1 MLQRLLLQFIKSN
14 GRKPNNL
21 EMILLRQKAS
31 KEAVN
36 ERKIVNM
43 FDRQPVDANKP
54 ILGGKNIIETEEQ
67 ILQRLNK
74 QNQDSINRIQDNKEF
89 GKALKE
95 ALMKTD
101 NPFSDLVKTT
111 KKGPKSLQQR
121 RLEAEEALR
130 NKNVV
135 PIKDPPKDMAGGG
148 VAGLLG
154 ESPRQNFKMGKRAF
168 LKLMGGV
175 GAGIAGLKSG
185 LLGLGGK
192 QATKKAVTETV
203 KQTAGSG
210 APPPYFINLVK
221 KIKNLG
227 DDVTETSAIADRQ
240 KVTKFKDYEMTED
253 ISTGN
258 IEILKKER
266 GGFREDVYMSYKVD
280 DVPLRGKKKST
291 KVEEYEE
298 YTARPDQDGK
308 MRDVEPGVP
317 DEVVQEGTVFED
329 TLSEF
334 GKADGGRIGY
344 SAGSKVIGKGIM
356 AGINKLF
363 GKGTMTTADKIKRP
377 QQALDREMFKKF
389 ETNNPK
395 LSEVDQDLLIRG
407 KELDL
412 DPEMMKTTYK
422 SFIEDKGGIGSL
434 REFHADF
441 VKQTGK
447 NIPID
452 NLRQAWR
459 LKRTYPFN
467 TPVVDKTG
475 KYIGGEATQK
485 MYPESK
491 KFLVEE
497 SAESFMKPKVK
508 KTTEREFIDV
518 PPMPKGFKLSRE
530 KLEKNY
536 PELDEDM
543 IDQIMELDKDMQGTV
558 LTMLK
563 NRRKDPDAYDKL
575 LKTKGDTLEFQG
587 AFDKVTRRKNN
598 ATGGLAAMLGE

>member
-1 MLQRLLLQFIKSN
+1 MSPIIRNFIAKGLFKKSGVIANNKSVEFSANALEQRLKNLGVDPNTIKSEGELN
-14 GRKPNNL
+14 Q
-21 EMILLRQKAS
+21 ILSYVKQAEDQAFNQQFGNVLSRNKFQKKA
-31 KEAVN
+31 EV
-36 ERKIVNM
+36 
-43 FDRQPVDANKP
+43 VDLKNKKLDTEKP
-54 ILGGKNIIETEEQ
+54 ILGGTQETDEQ
-67 ILQRLNK
+67 ILQRLK
-74 QNQDSINRIQDNKEF
+74 IKNKE
-89 GKALKE
+89 AIERLK
-95 ALMKTD
+95 
-101 NPFSDLVKTT
+101 
-111 KKGPKSLQQR
+111 
-121 RLEAEEALR
+121 
-130 NKNVV
+130 NK
-135 PIKDPPKDMAGGG
+135 KDPPEELAGGG

-154 ESPRQNFKMGKRAF
+154 ERTGYANGNGVADEDAEKATLGKRVRQLMDEGYDFGEAVKEAMKEGYADGGPARQNFKMGKRAF
-168 LKLMGGV
+168 LKLLAGT

-185 LLGLGGK
+185 LLGFGGK

-210 APPPYFINLVK
+210 SPPPYFINLVK

-389 ETNNPK
+389 ETNYPETGAADATLNIPVQQEGKFTKAEYLIQRLENTIKQNPK
-395 LSEVDQDLLIRG
+395 DKYVKETFPNFI
-407 KELDL
+407 KELKDNPELAKNENVFKELGGDL
-412 DPEMMKTTYK
+412 PEGQQIVVYGDDSIDFFTQK
-422 SFIEDKGGIGSL
+422 SGPG
-434 REFHADF
+434 
-441 VKQTGK
+441 
-447 NIPID
+447 NID
-452 NLRQAWR
+452 R
-459 LKRTYPFN
+459 LKKIMSKYN
-467 TPVVDKTG
+467 ISKDKAL
-475 KYIGGEATQK
+475 KIMK
-485 MYPESK
+485 MEPNDQ
-491 KFLVEE
+491 V
-497 SAESFMKPKVK
+497 M
-508 KTTEREFIDV
+508 EFKMLEIANR
-518 PPMPKGFKLSRE
+518 KL
-530 KLEKNY
+530 
-536 PELDEDM
+536 
-543 IDQIMELDKDMQGTV
+543 
-558 LTMLK
+558 
-563 NRRKDPDAYDKL
+563 
-575 LKTKGDTLEFQG
+575 
-587 AFDKVTRRKNN
+587 N